1 MQEKL
6 KEFNAW
12 IDGEI
17 RTTSEEAQTI
27 EVQAIYKGGII
38 IPFGQRDIEDPLVIL
53 SCVPALSIIF
63 ETKVR
68 APFKVVFEVCKLSE
82 VVQTVKSG
90 KSIKNIKNEESK
102 QREGTMSST
111 SISEYNEDL
120 SAWRIT
126 QPDLG

>member
-6 KEFNAW
+6 KGFNTW
-12 IDGEI
+12 IDKEI
-17 RTTSEEAQTI
+17 RTQSGEAQTI

-53 SCVPALSIIF
+53 SCVPVLSIIF

-82 VVQTVKSG
+82 VIQAVRSSQ
-90 KSIKNIKNEESK
+90 NIRNEENK

-120 SAWRIT
+120 SAWRVT